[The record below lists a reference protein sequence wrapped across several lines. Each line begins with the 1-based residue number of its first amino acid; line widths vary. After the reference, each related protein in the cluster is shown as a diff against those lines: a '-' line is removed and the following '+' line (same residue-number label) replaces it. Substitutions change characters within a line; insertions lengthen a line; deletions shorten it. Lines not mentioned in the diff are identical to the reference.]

1 MSEVLYEII
10 DENGILYHP
19 LGSDGGATE
28 RLPKGSKITSAD
40 IEKGSFTFLGLQ
52 NLESKGRVK
61 KVSEE
66 KKAASKSNKKAPKQE
81 NKKES
86 NDG

>member
-1 MSEVLYEII
+1 MGKVLYEII

-61 KVSEE
+61 KVSGE
-66 KKAASKSNKKAPKQE
+66 KKAPKSENKKAPKSE

-86 NDG
+86 TDD